1 MVQHTLLSPQEHAEP
16 RDGGIQSV
24 RRAASLLRAFGG
36 GTPEL
41 GVSELG
47 RRLNLHKSTVS
58 RLLATLESE
67 GLLERA
73 PGTEKYRLGPEIARL
88 AGRAEH
94 FGDVREVARPFL
106 VELAELTRETANLAV
121 LDGDEVNNVDQVSGP
136 HLLRL
141 GNWVGRRTP
150 LHCVAN
156 GKALLAFLPK
166 AELDR
171 LTAGPLAAFTPL
183 TMTQPGELRA
193 DLALV
198 RQQGYA
204 TALGEI
210 EEGLNAIA
218 APIWEAGGAIAAAI
232 SVSGPAYRVTPAR
245 VPELGQ
251 ITREIAKR
259 VSQRLGYTFQEPT

>member
-1 MVQHTLLSPQEHAEP
+1 MVQRALVSPESHSEP
-16 RDGGIQSV
+16 RENGIQSV
-24 RRAASLLRAFGG
+24 RRAAALLRAFGSG
-36 GTPEL
+36 APEL

-73 PGTEKYRLGPEIARL
+73 PGTEKYRLGPEFARL
-88 AGRAEH
+88 AGRADH

-106 VELAELTRETANLAV
+106 VELADATRETANLAV

-136 HLLRL
+136 HLVRV

-156 GKALLAFLPK
+156 GKALLAYLPP
-166 AELDR
+166 AEVLR
-171 LTAGPLAAFTPL
+171 LTAGPLAAFTRL
-183 TMTQPGELRA
+183 TITNARALRA
-193 DLALV
+193 DLARA
-198 RQQGYA
+198 RQDGYA

-210 EEGLNAIA
+210 EEGLNAVA
-218 APIWEAGGAIAAAI
+218 APIWDAEGAIAAAI
-232 SVSGPAYRVTPAR
+232 SVSGPAYRVTPER
-245 VPELGQ
+245 VPELGL
-251 ITREIAKR
+251 ITRDVA
-259 VSQRLGYTFQEPT
+259 QRISNRMGYTTE

>member
-1 MVQHTLLSPQEHAEP
+1 VQHFALTPEERAET

-24 RRAASLLRAFGG
+24 RRAASLLRAFGHG
-36 GTPEL
+36 ASEL

-58 RLLATLESE
+58 RLLSTLESE

-88 AGRAEH
+88 AGRAEPL
-94 FGDVREVARPFL
+94 GDVRDVARPFL
-106 VELAELTRETANLAV
+106 VELAEVTRETANLAV

-136 HLLRL
+136 HLVRV

-156 GKALLAFLPK
+156 GKALLAFLPLVDL
-166 AELDR
+166 ER
-171 LTAGPLAAFTPL
+171 LTAGPLAAFTSL
-183 TMTQPGELRA
+183 TLTRIDALRA
-193 DLALV
+193 CLAQV
-198 RQQGYA
+198 RQLGYA

-218 APIWEAGGAIAAAI
+218 APIWDADGNVVAAI
-232 SVSGPAYRVTPAR
+232 SVSGPAYRVTAER

-251 ITREIAKR
+251 ITRDFGQR
-259 VSQRLGYTFQEPT
+259 VSQRLGYSQE

>member
-1 MVQHTLLSPQEHAEP
+1 MQQILISPDERSGT
-16 RDGGIQSV
+16 RDTGIQSV
-24 RRAASLLRAFGG
+24 RRAASLLRAFGSG
-36 GTPEL
+36 ASEL

-73 PGTEKYRLGPEIARL
+73 PGTEKYRLGPEITRL
-88 AGRAEH
+88 AGRVDH
-94 FGDVREVARPFL
+94 FRDIREVARPFL
-106 VELAELTRETANLAV
+106 AELAEVTRETANLAV

-136 HLLRL
+136 HLVRV

-156 GKALLAFLPK
+156 GKALLAFLPT
-166 AELDR
+166 AEMER
-171 LTAGPLAAFTPL
+171 LTTGPLASFTPL
-183 TMTQPGELRA
+183 TVTRPSALRA
-193 DLALV
+193 CLAQV

-218 APIWEAGGAIAAAI
+218 APIWDAGGVVTAAF
-232 SVSGPAYRVTPAR
+232 SVSGPAYRVTLER

-251 ITREIAKR
+251 ITREIAQR
-259 VSQRLGYTFQEPT
+259 VSHRLGYSTR

>member
-1 MVQHTLLSPQEHAEP
+1 MQHAIISPEDRSDTRET
-16 RDGGIQSV
+16 GIQSV

-36 GTPEL
+36 GASEL

-88 AGRAEH
+88 ARQAGH
-94 FGDVREVARPFL
+94 LGDVREVARPFL
-106 VELAELTRETANLAV
+106 VELAEITRETANLAV
-121 LDGDEVNNVDQVSGP
+121 LDGDDVNNVDQVSGP
-136 HLLRL
+136 HMVRV

-156 GKALLAFLPK
+156 GKALLAFLPQ
-166 AELDR
+166 AELER
-171 LTAGPLAAFTPL
+171 LTAGPLAAFTPF
-183 TMTQPGELRA
+183 TVTEPAMLRSS
-193 DLALV
+193 LGQV

-218 APIWEAGGAIAAAI
+218 APIWGSTGAVVAAL
-232 SVSGPAYRVTPAR
+232 SVSGPAYRVTPER
-245 VPELGQ
+245 IPELGQ
-251 ITREIAKR
+251 ITRDCARR
-259 VSQRLGYTFQEPT
+259 VSHRLGYSAQ

>member
-1 MVQHTLLSPQEHAEP
+1 VQQPTISLDEHSEP
-16 RDGGIQSV
+16 RDSGIQSV
-24 RRAASLLRAFGG
+24 RRAALLLRAFGTG
-36 GTPEL
+36 VPEL

-88 AGRAEH
+88 AGHAVH

-106 VELAELTRETANLAV
+106 VELAQVTRETANLAV

-136 HLLRL
+136 HLVRV

-166 AELDR
+166 GELER
-171 LTAGPLAAFTPL
+171 LTAGPLAVFTPH
-183 TMTQPGELRA
+183 TVTRPSALRA
-193 DLALV
+193 SLAQV

-210 EEGLNAIA
+210 EEGLNAVA
-218 APIWEAGGAIAAAI
+218 APIWDADGAVSAAI
-232 SVSGPAYRVTPAR
+232 SVSGPAYRVTPER

-251 ITREIAKR
+251 ITREFAQR
-259 VSQRLGYTFQEPT
+259 VSNRMVRS

>member
-1 MVQHTLLSPQEHAEP
+1 MSHMVQQVALGPETRSEP
-16 RDGGIQSV
+16 RDTGIQSV
-24 RRAASLLRAFGG
+24 RRAASLLRAFGSG
-36 GTPEL
+36 ESEL

-88 AGRAEH
+88 AGRAT
-94 FGDVREVARPFL
+94 FDGDVRQVGHPFL
-106 VELAELTRETANLAV
+106 VELAELTRETANLAI

-136 HLLRL
+136 HLVRV

-150 LHCVAN
+150 LHCAAN
-156 GKALLAFLPK
+156 GKALLAFL
-166 AELDR
+166 AEPEIER
-171 LTAGPLAAFTPL
+171 LTTGPLASFTPL
-183 TMTQPGELRA
+183 TITSPAALRA
-193 DLALV
+193 DLARV

-210 EEGLNAIA
+210 EEGLNAVA
-218 APIWEAGGAIAAAI
+218 APIWDASGALVAAI
-232 SVSGPAYRVTPAR
+232 SLSGPAYRVTPER

-251 ITREIAKR
+251 LTREFAQR
-259 VSQRLGYTFQEPT
+259 VSYHLGYAPK

>member
-1 MVQHTLLSPQEHAEP
+1 VQHSILTPKEHVEP
-16 RDGGIQSV
+16 RDSGIQSV
-24 RRAASLLRAFGG
+24 RRAASLLRAFGNG
-36 GTPEL
+36 SPEL

-47 RRLNLHKSTVS
+47 RRLSLHKSTVS

-88 AGRAEH
+88 AGHAEH
-94 FGDVREVARPFL
+94 LYDVREAARPFL
-106 VELAELTRETANLAV
+106 VELAALTRETANLAV

-136 HLLRL
+136 HLVRI

-156 GKALLAFLPK
+156 GKALLAFLPTAD
-166 AELDR
+166 AER
-171 LTAGPLAAFTPL
+171 LTAVPLAAYTPL
-183 TMTQPGELRA
+183 TITRCDALRA
-193 DLALV
+193 ALELV

-218 APIWEAGGAIAAAI
+218 APILNAEGAVVAAI
-232 SVSGPAYRVTPAR
+232 SVSGPAYRVTAER
-245 VPELGQ
+245 VPQLGQ
-251 ITREIAKR
+251 TTREFGQR
-259 VSQRLGYTFQEPT
+259 VSQRMGYHQE

>member
-1 MVQHTLLSPQEHAEP
+1 MVQQAITSPEERTEP
-16 RDGGIQSV
+16 RDNGIQSV
-24 RRAASLLRAFGG
+24 RRAASLLRAFGSG
-36 GTPEL
+36 APEL

-88 AGRAEH
+88 AGRADH

-106 VELAELTRETANLAV
+106 VDLAEVTRETANLAV

-136 HLLRL
+136 HLVRV

-166 AELDR
+166 SELER
-171 LTAGPLAAFTPL
+171 LTAGPLAAYTPH
-183 TMTQPGELRA
+183 TVTRPSALRA
-193 DLALV
+193 SLARV
-198 RQQGYA
+198 RQLGFA

-210 EEGLNAIA
+210 EEGLNAVA
-218 APIWEAGGAIAAAI
+218 APIWDADGAVAAAI
-232 SVSGPAYRVTPAR
+232 SVSGPAYRVTPER

-251 ITREIAKR
+251 VTRDFAQR
-259 VSQRLGYTFQEPT
+259 VSNRMGYSSRSQE

>member
-1 MVQHTLLSPQEHAEP
+1 MQHNLISPAEHSEQ
-16 RDGGIQSV
+16 RDSGIQSV
-24 RRAASLLRAFGG
+24 RRAASLLRAFGSG
-36 GTPEL
+36 ASEL

-58 RLLATLESE
+58 RLLSTLESE

-73 PGTEKYRLGPEIARL
+73 PGTEKYRLGPEISRL
-88 AGRAEH
+88 AGRVEH

-106 VELAELTRETANLAV
+106 VELAEVTLETANLAV
-121 LDGDEVNNVDQVSGP
+121 LDGDEVNNVDQVSGS
-136 HLLRL
+136 HWVRV

-166 AELDR
+166 PELER

-183 TMTQPGELRA
+183 TVVQPSALRA
-193 DLALV
+193 SLAQV
-198 RQQGYA
+198 RRQGYA

-218 APIWEAGGAIAAAI
+218 APISDASGAVVAAV
-232 SVSGPAYRVTPAR
+232 SVSGPAYRVTPER
-245 VPELGQ
+245 VPALGQ
-251 ITREIAKR
+251 ITREIAQR
-259 VSQRLGYTFQEPT
+259 ISQRLGCTLQEPT

>member
-1 MVQHTLLSPQEHAEP
+1 MVQHILTPSDESSAT

-24 RRAASLLRAFGG
+24 RRAASLLRAFGSG
-36 GTPEL
+36 ATEL

-73 PGTEKYRLGPEIARL
+73 PGTEKYRLGPEFARL
-88 AGRAEH
+88 AGRADH

-106 VELAELTRETANLAV
+106 VELAEVTRETANLAV

-136 HLLRL
+136 HLVRV

-150 LHCVAN
+150 LHCAAN

-166 AELDR
+166 ADLER
-171 LTAGPLAAFTPL
+171 LIAGPLAAFTPL
-183 TMTQPGELRA
+183 TVTRPSALRA
-193 DLALV
+193 SLARV
-198 RQQGYA
+198 RQLGYA

-210 EEGLNAIA
+210 EEGLNAVA
-218 APIWEAGGAIAAAI
+218 APIWDAEGAVAAAI
-232 SVSGPAYRVTPAR
+232 SVSGPAYRVTAER

-251 ITREIAKR
+251 ITRQFAQL
-259 VSQRLGYTFQEPT
+259 VSQRMGSSQR

>member
-1 MVQHTLLSPQEHAEP
+1 MQHDIVSPAERP
-16 RDGGIQSV
+16 ETRDTGIQSV
-24 RRAASLLRAFGG
+24 RRAAALLRAFGSG
-36 GTPEL
+36 ASEL

-47 RRLNLHKSTVS
+47 RQLNLHKSTVS
-58 RLLATLESE
+58 RLLSTLESE
-67 GLLERA
+67 GLLEHA

-88 AGRAEH
+88 AGSADH
-94 FGDVREVARPFL
+94 FDDIREVARSFL
-106 VELAELTRETANLAV
+106 QELAEATRETANLAV

-136 HLLRL
+136 HLVRV

-166 AELDR
+166 TDLER

-183 TMTQPGELRA
+183 TINQPAALRA
-193 DLALV
+193 HLAQV

-218 APIWEAGGAIAAAI
+218 APIWDAEGTVIAAI
-232 SVSGPAYRVTPAR
+232 SVSGPAYRVTPER

-251 ITREIAKR
+251 LTRDVAQR
-259 VSQRLGYTFQEPT
+259 VSARLGYSQRE

>member
-1 MVQHTLLSPQEHAEP
+1 VQRSILSPDEHAAP
-16 RDGGIQSV
+16 RDSGIQSV
-24 RRAASLLRAFGG
+24 RRAASLLRAFGSG
-36 GTPEL
+36 VPEL

-88 AGRAEH
+88 GGRADH

-106 VELAELTRETANLAV
+106 VELAERTRETANLAV

-136 HLLRL
+136 HLVRV

-156 GKALLAFLPK
+156 GKALLAFLPQ
-166 AELDR
+166 ADLER
-171 LTAGPLAAFTPL
+171 LTAGPLAAFTPV
-183 TMTQPGELRA
+183 TVTRPSALRA
-193 DLALV
+193 SLALV

-218 APIWEAGGAIAAAI
+218 APIFDAEGVVAAI
-232 SVSGPAYRVTPAR
+232 SVSGPAYRVTPER
-245 VPELGQ
+245 VPDLGQ
-251 ITREIAKR
+251 ITREFAQR
-259 VSQRLGYTFQEPT
+259 VSQRMGFSQR

>member
-1 MVQHTLLSPQEHAEP
+1 MVQHAIVSPETASEP
-16 RDGGIQSV
+16 RGNGIQSV
-24 RRAASLLRAFGG
+24 RRAASLLRAFGTG
-36 GTPEL
+36 APEL

-73 PGTEKYRLGPEIARL
+73 PGTEKYRLGPEFARL
-88 AGRAEH
+88 AGRADH

-136 HLLRL
+136 HLVRV

-166 AELDR
+166 DEMDR

-183 TMTQPGELRA
+183 TITRPAALRA
-193 DLALV
+193 ALAQV

-218 APIWEAGGAIAAAI
+218 APIWDADDTMAAAI
-232 SVSGPAYRVTPAR
+232 SVSGPAYRVTPQR

-251 ITREIAKR
+251 ITRDFARR
-259 VSQRLGYTFQEPT
+259 VSNRMGYQESK